1 MSGDTLH
8 HEIRW
13 NVGSADTATTL
24 ALTKRQEQKT

>member
-13 NVGSADTATTL
+13 NVDFSSPATYLITVGHNI
-24 ALTKRQEQKT
+24 